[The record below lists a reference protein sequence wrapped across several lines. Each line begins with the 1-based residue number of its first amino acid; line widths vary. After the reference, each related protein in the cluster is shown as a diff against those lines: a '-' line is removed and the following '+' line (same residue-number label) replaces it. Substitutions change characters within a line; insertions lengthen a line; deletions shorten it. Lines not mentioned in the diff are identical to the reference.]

1 MKSTLAIEG
10 PRLYLVRT
18 PEGISL
24 PFTVATAGDRLA
36 AFLLDFGLIV
46 LGSLAAWIV
55 ALFVLSTINRG
66 FAMAF
71 ALLASF
77 FLFNFYFVAWEVA
90 RSGVT
95 PGKRRMGLR
104 VISRDGGPLTAEAV
118 FARNLTRDL
127 EVFLPF
133 VALLSPAALVPGAP
147 GWGQFLAIAGLLV
160 FAALPLVS
168 KDRLRC
174 GDLVAGTL
182 VVRAPASFLLRD
194 LAHVEEGSGPARTAG
209 PANLATAVNVG
220 EFVFT
225 RKQLDIYGIREL
237 QVLEDLLRRDDDAV
251 VDPQLLAEVANK
263 IKHKIDWPA
272 DRWQVPARP
281 FLNAFYRAQR
291 GRLEQR
297 LLFGERKERKEG

>member
-1 MKSTLAIEG
+1 MRPEPASFGIAE
-10 PRLYLVRT
+10 PRLYRVRT
-18 PEGISL
+18 PEGISI
-24 PFTVATAGDRLA
+24 PFEVARAGDRVA

-46 LGSLAAWIV
+46 LGSLAAW
-55 ALFVLSTINRG
+55 AL
-66 FAMAF
+66 AF
-71 ALLASF
+71 ALSPLGGGFAIAFGLLVSF

-104 VISRDGGPLTAEAV
+104 VISRDGGPLTTEAV

-127 EVFLPF
+127 EVFLPL
-133 VALLSPAALVPGAP
+133 VALLSPATLVPDAP
-147 GWGQFLAIAGLLV
+147 KGGEFLAIAWLLV

-182 VVRAPASFLLRD
+182 VVRAPAAVLLRD
-194 LAHVEEGSGPARTAG
+194 LAQVAERPGVGRPAD
-209 PANLATAVNVG
+209 LAA
-220 EFVFT
+220 EIVFT

-237 QVLEDLLRRDDDAV
+237 QVLEDLLRRYDDAV
-251 VDPQLLAEVANK
+251 VDPQILEDVATK

-272 DRWQVPARP
+272 DRWQIPTQP

>member
-1 MKSTLAIEG
+1 MKPVSMTLAIPATLA

-18 PEGISL
+18 PEGISI
-24 PFTVATAGDRLA
+24 PFEVARAGDRVA
-36 AFLLDFGLIV
+36 AFLLDFGLIL
-46 LGSLAAWIV
+46 LGSLAAGIV
-55 ALFVLSTINRG
+55 ASFFLAPINRG
-66 FAMAF
+66 LAIAF

-104 VISRDGGPLTAEAV
+104 VISRDGGPLTADAV

-127 EVFLPF
+127 EVFLPL
-133 VALLSPAALVPGAP
+133 VALLSPAALVPAAP
-147 GWGQFLAIAGLLV
+147 EWGKFLAIAWLLV

-168 KDRLRC
+168 RDRLRC

-182 VVRAPASFLLRD
+182 VVRAPASILLRD
-194 LAHVEEGSGPARTAG
+194 LAHVPEGSGAAHPAD
-209 PANLATAVNVG
+209 PAPDI
-220 EFVFT
+220 VFT
-225 RKQLDIYGIREL
+225 RQQLDIYGIHEL
-237 QVLEDLLRRDDDAV
+237 QVLEDLLRRDDNAV
-251 VDPQLLAEVANK
+251 VDPQLLAEVATK

-272 DRWQVPARP
+272 DRWQVPPRP

>member
-1 MKSTLAIEG
+1 MKPILAIEG
-10 PRLYLVRT
+10 PRLYRVRT
-18 PEGISL
+18 PEGISI
-24 PFTVATAGDRLA
+24 PFEVARAGDRVG

-46 LGSLAAWIV
+46 LGSLVAGIV
-55 ALFVLSTINRG
+55 AVFALAPIDRG
-66 FAMAF
+66 LAIAF

-127 EVFLPF
+127 EVFLPV
-133 VALLSPAALVPGAP
+133 VALLAPAALVPAAP
-147 GWGQFLAIAGLLV
+147 GWGRFLAIAWLLV

-168 KDRLRC
+168 QDRLRC

-182 VVRAPASFLLRD
+182 VVRAPASVLLRD
-194 LAHVEEGSGPARTAG
+194 LAQVAEGPSLARLADPATDI
-209 PANLATAVNVG
+209 
-220 EFVFT
+220 VFT

-237 QVLEDLLRRDDDAV
+237 QVLEDLLRRYDDAV
-251 VDPQLLAEVANK
+251 VDPQLLEDVATK

-272 DRWQVPARP
+272 DRWQIPTQP